1 MARAV
6 GVGGVFLKAQ
16 DPKALSAWYAKHFGI
31 ASADKTSL
39 LFDGPSAAGMT
50 VFAHFPRDTEYSQ
63 QAGQQVP
70 SRPWS
75 TCGWTISMRCSRN
88 LLQTASLSTP
98 SGKTIPT
105 AASPGSSIP
114 KAIASN
120 CGSRPHLS
128 PSLPR
133 GGGLSRQRLHFNLSA
148 SGIAQSRSGWI
159 VDHLP

>member
-70 SRPWS
+70 QQA
-75 TCGWTISMRCSRN
+75 MVN
-88 LLQTASLSTP
+88 LRVDNLDEMLAQL
-98 SGKTIPT
+98 
-105 AASPGSSIP
+105 AADGVSIDPKREDYPYGRFAWIIDPEGNRVELWEPPAPESESP
-114 KAIASN
+114 
-120 CGSRPHLS
+120 
-128 PSLPR
+128 
-133 GGGLSRQRLHFNLSA
+133 
-148 SGIAQSRSGWI
+148 
-159 VDHLP
+159 